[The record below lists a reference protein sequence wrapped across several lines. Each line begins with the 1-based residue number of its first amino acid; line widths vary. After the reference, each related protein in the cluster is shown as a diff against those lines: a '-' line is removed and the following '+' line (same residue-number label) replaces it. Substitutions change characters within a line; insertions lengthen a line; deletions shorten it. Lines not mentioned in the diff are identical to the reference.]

1 MKKNGGNMADT
12 KQLPE
17 TDTID
22 VPFFHQC
29 TCSEYLMVSWG
40 ATEDCYM
47 YLVWSMICFIEI

>member
-1 MKKNGGNMADT
+1 MADT